1 MYIFIKIAATILLLS
16 LISCGSDDVESS
28 RVSNE
33 IIVDGLSNDWS
44 DLKINYNEDLD
55 IAFGVANSDTSLF
68 FMIRFKDERFARMMT
83 MRGFTIW
90 FDDLSEDDSNL
101 GIRYRVP
108 DMHLDRRK
116 PGQKQKP
123 ENSSFVPKG
132 AVFALVKDEDNSMD

>member
-1 MYIFIKIAATILLLS
+1 MNIFIKIASTILLLN
-16 LISCGSDDVESS
+16 LVACGSDDIESS

-90 FDDLSEDDSNL
+90 FDDLSEDDPKF
-101 GIRYRVP
+101 GIRYRIP
-108 DMHLDRRK
+108 AMHLDRRK
-116 PGQKQKP
+116 PGQEEKP
-123 ENSSFVPKG
+123 
-132 AVFALVKDEDNSMD
+132 